1 MFKRTHYLA
10 LTALVAAV
18 VLLPAWAAEDVNEL
32 KQRAVQDAVKKVAPS
47 VVMIETSGGT
57 EIITAGPK
65 GAKIRKGIGPTS
77 GVVVS
82 EDGYII
88 SSAFNF
94 ANKPSSIIVA
104 VPGHKER
111 YVAKVVATDQ
121 TRMLTLLKI
130 EPMSKL
136 VVPEA
141 AKVKEFKVGQTSIAV
156 GRTLVESVDMSPSVS
171 VGIISATDRIWGKAI
186 QSDAKISPTN
196 YGGPLVALDGKV
208 QAVLVP
214 ASPRAEGETAGL
226 EWYDSG
232 IGFGMPLEDVF
243 AVLPRLK
250 QGKDLK
256 RGVLGVNMKSN
267 DEFSVAP
274 EVGSVLP
281 GSPAEKAGIKPGD
294 VVKSIDGKEVD
305 NFAQMRHRLGAKYEG
320 DTVTIVVKRG
330 DKEETFNNLQMGS
343 AASASGQGFLG
354 IVPMRD
360 DDKPGVE
367 VRYVYP
373 KSAADGKLKAGDRI
387 LKVGRPPAQPGQPAP
402 MQPVANRDQLLTL
415 LETAPPG
422 VDVRLEV
429 KQGDKTNTVT
439 VKLGELP
446 DDVPEAL
453 PEKASFAKALGK
465 PKDKPKDDKKDEK
478 KDDEKKPETGLLKRA
493 NAAADRTYYLFVPKD
508 YDPNVAYAL
517 VVWLH
522 PAGKGKEA
530 DIEKFTDTWEGY
542 CEDNHLIVVAPTT
555 DNENGWTPGDSEF
568 VAEAVKATMGA
579 YTTDKRRVVA
589 HGMGVGGQMAIYLGF
604 HSRDLI
610 RGVATTGAAVTGNPK
625 ERVAN
630 QPLAFYMAVGAKDP
644 LKDAVKESKAKL
656 SENHF
661 SVIHRE
667 MPEVGHEYLLKSTLQ
682 ELVRWIDSLDRM

>member
-1 MFKRTHYLA
+1 
-10 LTALVAAV
+10 
-18 VLLPAWAAEDVNEL
+18 
-32 KQRAVQDAVKKVAPS
+32 
-47 VVMIETSGGT
+47 
-57 EIITAGPK
+57 
-65 GAKIRKGIGPTS
+65 
-77 GVVVS
+77 
-82 EDGYII
+82 
-88 SSAFNF
+88 
-94 ANKPSSIIVA
+94 
-104 VPGHKER
+104 
-111 YVAKVVATDQ
+111 
-121 TRMLTLLKI
+121 
-130 EPMSKL
+130 
-136 VVPEA
+136 
-141 AKVKEFKVGQTSIAV
+141 
-156 GRTLVESVDMSPSVS
+156 
-171 VGIISATDRIWGKAI
+171 
-186 QSDAKISPTN
+186 
-196 YGGPLVALDGKV
+196 
-208 QAVLVP
+208 
-214 ASPRAEGETAGL
+214 
-226 EWYDSG
+226 
-232 IGFGMPLEDVF
+232 MPLEDVF

-294 VVKSIDGKEVD
+294 VVKSIDGKDVD

-320 DTVTIVVKRG
+320 DTVTIVVKRA

-373 KSAADGKLKAGDRI
+373 KSAADGKVKPGDRI

-429 KQGDKTNTVT
+429 KQGDKTNTIT

-446 DDVPEAL
+446 DDVPESL

-465 PKDKPKDDKKDEK
+465 PKDKPKDDKDDEK
-478 KDDEKKPETGLLKRA
+478 KDDEKKDDKKPETGLLKRA

-568 VAEAVKATMGA
+568 VAEAVKATQGA

-604 HSRDLI
+604 HSRDLF

-656 SENHF
+656 GENHF
-661 SVIHRE
+661 SVILRE